1 MARDC
6 PEALLPG
13 PLGGED
19 ERKGDKKHGV
29 TATGLGLGQT
39 STPQHPS
46 QVLCGS
52 SLPSQGRKPF
62 PGPQE
67 LRQKPR

>member
-13 PLGGED
+13 PSGGEG
-19 ERKGDKKHGV
+19 EQKGKKKGGV

-39 STPQHPS
+39 STPGHLS
-46 QVLCGS
+46 QVLCSS
-52 SLPSQGRKPF
+52 SLRSRGYKPF
-62 PGPQE
+62 PGPQG
-67 LRQKPR
+67 L